1 MMDFT
6 ISSAKDIT
14 TDNSTYLIYGKPGSG
29 KTHTLNFLPGRTL
42 YVNVDKSER
51 PLKGNP
57 NIDILNFNSHEAW
70 QEWGDLMKWIAENKQ
85 TLSNYDTI
93 AIDNL
98 SELFRSMLADLGRSG
113 KNNRVPEMSH
123 YQRVDFFTID
133 SLRFL
138 QSLGKRLVFLAWETN
153 YDFYTPAGQQ
163 ITQSVPDIRKTIR
176 DNVAG
181 LCQVVARLIVN
192 KESGKRGFILMPTN
206 NVFAKNQLD
215 DREHCLQDEL
225 FNVGGEVVNNGD

>member
-1 MMDFT
+1 MMSFN

-14 TDNSTYLIYGKPGSG
+14 TDKSTYLIYGKPGSG
-29 KTHTLNFLPGRTL
+29 KTHTLNFLPGKTL

-51 PLKGNP
+51 PLKGNE

-70 QEWGDLMKWIAENKQ
+70 QEWGDLMKWFAENKQ
-85 TLSNYDTI
+85 TLNNYDTI
-93 AIDNL
+93 VIDNL
-98 SELFRSMLADLGRSG
+98 SELFRSMLANLGRSG

-215 DREHCLQDEL
+215 NREHCLQEDL
-225 FNVGGEVVNNGD
+225 FKVGDVDG

>member
-1 MMDFT
+1 MDFT

-70 QEWGDLMKWIAENKQ
+70 KEWGDLMKWFAENKQ

-123 YQRVDFFTID
+123 YQRVDFFMID

-181 LCQVVARLIVN
+181 LCQVVARLVVN

-215 DREHCLQDEL
+215 SREHCLQDEL
-225 FNVGGEVVNNGD
+225 FNVGGEVVDNGD

>member
-1 MMDFT
+1 MMSFN

-14 TDNSTYLIYGKPGSG
+14 TDKSTYLIYGKPGSG
-29 KTHTLNFLPGRTL
+29 KTHTLNFLPGKTL

-51 PLKGNP
+51 PLKGND

-70 QEWGDLMKWIAENKQ
+70 SEWGDLMKWFADNKQ
-85 TLSNYDTI
+85 VLNNYDTI
-93 AIDNL
+93 VIDNL
-98 SELFRSMLADLGRSG
+98 SELFRSMLANLGRTG
-113 KNNRVPEMSH
+113 KNQRVPEMSH

-215 DREHCLQDEL
+215 DREHCLQSEL
-225 FNVGGEVVNNGD
+225 FKVGEEVVNNGD

>member
-1 MMDFT
+1 MSFN

-14 TDNSTYLIYGKPGSG
+14 TDKSTYLIYGKPGSG
-29 KTHTLNFLPGRTL
+29 KTHTLNFLPGKTL

-51 PLKGNP
+51 PLKGND

-70 QEWGDLMKWIAENKQ
+70 SEWGDLMKWFADNKQ
-85 TLSNYDTI
+85 VLNNYDTI
-93 AIDNL
+93 VIDNL
-98 SELFRSMLADLGRSG
+98 SELFRSMLANLGRSG

-123 YQRVDFFTID
+123 YQRADFFTID

-225 FNVGGEVVNNGD
+225 FKVGDVGG

>member
-1 MMDFT
+1 MSFN

-14 TDNSTYLIYGKPGSG
+14 TDKSTYLIYGKPGSG
-29 KTHTLNFLPGRTL
+29 KTHTLNFLPGKTL

-51 PLKGNP
+51 PLKGNE

-70 QEWGDLMKWIAENKQ
+70 QEWGDLMKWFAENKQ
-85 TLSNYDTI
+85 TLNNYDTI
-93 AIDNL
+93 VIDNL
-98 SELFRSMLADLGRSG
+98 SELFRSMLANLGRAG

-153 YDFYTPAGQQ
+153 YDFYTPTGQQ

-225 FNVGGEVVNNGD
+225 FKVGDVGG

>member
-1 MMDFT
+1 MPFN

-14 TDNSTYLIYGKPGSG
+14 TDKSTYLIYGKPGSG
-29 KTHTLNFLPGRTL
+29 KTHTINFLPGRTL

-51 PLKGNP
+51 PLKGNE

-70 QEWGDLMKWIAENKQ
+70 QEWGDLMKWFAENKQ
-85 TLSNYDTI
+85 TLNNYDTI
-93 AIDNL
+93 VIDNL
-98 SELFRSMLADLGRSG
+98 SELFRSMLANLGRTG
-113 KNNRVPEMSH
+113 KNQRVPEMSH

-215 DREHCLQDEL
+215 DREHCLQSEL
-225 FNVGGEVVNNGD
+225 FKVGEEVVNNGD

>member
-1 MMDFT
+1 MPFN

-14 TDNSTYLIYGKPGSG
+14 TDKSTYLIYGKPGSG
-29 KTHTLNFLPGRTL
+29 KTHTLNYLPGRTL

-51 PLKGNP
+51 PLKGNE

-70 QEWGDLMKWIAENKQ
+70 KEWGDLMKWFAENKQ
-85 TLSNYDTI
+85 TLNNYDTI
-93 AIDNL
+93 VIDNL
-98 SELFRSMLADLGRSG
+98 SELFRSMLANLGRSG

-225 FNVGGEVVNNGD
+225 FKVGDVGG

>member
-1 MMDFT
+1 MMSFN

-14 TDNSTYLIYGKPGSG
+14 TDKSTYLIYGKPGSG
-29 KTHTLNFLPGRTL
+29 KTHTLNFLPGKTL

-51 PLKGNP
+51 PLKGND

-70 QEWGDLMKWIAENKQ
+70 SEWGDLMKWFADNKQ
-85 TLSNYDTI
+85 VLNNYDTI
-93 AIDNL
+93 VIDNL
-98 SELFRSMLADLGRSG
+98 SELFRSMLANLGRAG

-225 FNVGGEVVNNGD
+225 FKVGDVGG

>member
-1 MMDFT
+1 MSFN

-29 KTHTLNFLPGRTL
+29 KTHTLNYLPGKTL
-42 YVNVDKSER
+42 YVSVDKSER
-51 PLKGNP
+51 PLKGNE
-57 NIDILNFNSHEAW
+57 NIEILDFNSHEAW
-70 QEWGDLMKWIAENKQ
+70 TEWGELMKWFAENEELLKK
-85 TLSNYDTI
+85 YDNI
-93 AIDNL
+93 VVDNL
-98 SELFRSMLADLGRSG
+98 SELFRSMLANLGRTG
-113 KNNRVPEMSH
+113 KNERVPEMSH

-133 SLRFL
+133 SLRYM
-138 QSLGKRLVFLAWETN
+138 QSLKKRLVFLAWETN

-181 LCQVVARLIVN
+181 LCQVVARLVVN

-215 DREHCLQDEL
+215 SREHCLQDEL
-225 FNVGGEVVNNGD
+225 FNVGGEVVDNGD

>member
-1 MMDFT
+1 MPFN

-14 TDNSTYLIYGKPGSG
+14 TDKSTYLIYGKPGSG
-29 KTHTLNFLPGRTL
+29 KTHTLNFLPGKTL

-51 PLKGNP
+51 PLKGND

-70 QEWGDLMKWIAENKQ
+70 SEWGDLMKWFADNKQ
-85 TLSNYDTI
+85 VLNNYDTI
-93 AIDNL
+93 VIDNL
-98 SELFRSMLADLGRSG
+98 SELFRSMLANLGRAG

-215 DREHCLQDEL
+215 NREHCLQEDL
-225 FNVGGEVVNNGD
+225 FKVGDVDG

>member
-1 MMDFT
+1 MSFN

-14 TDNSTYLIYGKPGSG
+14 TDKSTYLIYGKPGSG
-29 KTHTLNFLPGRTL
+29 KTHTLNYLPGRTL

-51 PLKGNP
+51 PLKGNE

-70 QEWGDLMKWIAENKQ
+70 KEWGDLMKWFAENKQ
-85 TLSNYDTI
+85 TLNNYDTI
-93 AIDNL
+93 VIDNL
-98 SELFRSMLADLGRSG
+98 SELFRSMLANLGRSG

-225 FNVGGEVVNNGD
+225 FKVGDVGG

>member
-1 MMDFT
+1 MSFNIT
-6 ISSAKDIT
+6 SAKDIT
-14 TDNSTYLIYGKPGSG
+14 TDKSTYLIYGKPGSG
-29 KTHTLNFLPGRTL
+29 KTHTLNYLPGKTL

-51 PLKGNP
+51 PLQGNE

-70 QEWGDLMKWIAENKQ
+70 SEWGDLMKWFAENKQ
-85 TLSNYDTI
+85 TLKNYDTI
-93 AIDNL
+93 VIDNL
-98 SELFRSMLADLGRSG
+98 SELFRSMLANLGRAG

-225 FNVGGEVVNNGD
+225 FNIGGEVVNNGD

>member
-1 MMDFT
+1 MMSFN
-6 ISSAKDIT
+6 ISNAKDIT
-14 TDNSTYLIYGKPGSG
+14 TDKSTYLIYGKPGSG
-29 KTHTLNFLPGRTL
+29 KTHTLNFLPGKTL

-51 PLKGNP
+51 PLKGNE

-70 QEWGDLMKWIAENKQ
+70 QEWGDLMKWFAENKQ
-85 TLSNYDTI
+85 TLKNYDTI
-93 AIDNL
+93 VIDNL
-98 SELFRSMLADLGRSG
+98 SELFRSMLANLGRAG

-225 FNVGGEVVNNGD
+225 FKVGDVGG

>member
-1 MMDFT
+1 MSFN

-14 TDNSTYLIYGKPGSG
+14 TDKSTYLIYGKPGSG
-29 KTHTLNFLPGRTL
+29 KTHTLNFLPGKTL

-51 PLKGNP
+51 PLKGND

-70 QEWGDLMKWIAENKQ
+70 SEWGDLMKWFADNKQ
-85 TLSNYDTI
+85 VLNNYDTI
-93 AIDNL
+93 VIDNL
-98 SELFRSMLADLGRSG
+98 SELFRSMLANLGRSG

-192 KESGKRGFILMPTN
+192 KESGKRGFILMPT
-206 NVFAKNQLD
+206 
-215 DREHCLQDEL
+215 
-225 FNVGGEVVNNGD
+225 

>member
-1 MMDFT
+1 MPFN

-14 TDNSTYLIYGKPGSG
+14 TDKSTYLIYGKPGSG
-29 KTHTLNFLPGRTL
+29 KTHTLNFLPGKTL

-51 PLKGNP
+51 PLKGND

-70 QEWGDLMKWIAENKQ
+70 SEWGDLMKWFADNKQ
-85 TLSNYDTI
+85 VLNNYDTI
-93 AIDNL
+93 VIDNL
-98 SELFRSMLADLGRSG
+98 SELFRSMLANLGRTG
-113 KNNRVPEMSH
+113 KNQRVPEMSH

-215 DREHCLQDEL
+215 DREHCLQSEL
-225 FNVGGEVVNNGD
+225 FKVGEEVVNNGD

>member
-1 MMDFT
+1 MMSFN

-14 TDNSTYLIYGKPGSG
+14 TDKSTYLIYGKPGSG
-29 KTHTLNFLPGRTL
+29 KTHTLNFLPGKTL

-51 PLKGNP
+51 PLKGNE
-57 NIDILNFNSHEAW
+57 NVDILNFNSHEAW
-70 QEWGDLMKWIAENKQ
+70 SEWGDLMKWFAENKQ
-85 TLSNYDTI
+85 TLNNYDTI
-93 AIDNL
+93 VIDNL
-98 SELFRSMLADLGRSG
+98 SELFRSMLENLGRAG

-225 FNVGGEVVNNGD
+225 FKVGDVGG

>member
-1 MMDFT
+1 MSFN

-14 TDNSTYLIYGKPGSG
+14 TDKSTYLIYGKPGSG
-29 KTHTLNFLPGRTL
+29 KTHTLNFLPGKTL

-51 PLKGNP
+51 PLKGNE
-57 NIDILNFNSHEAW
+57 NVDILNFNSHEAW
-70 QEWGDLMKWIAENKQ
+70 QEWGDLMKWFAENKQ
-85 TLSNYDTI
+85 TLKNYDTI
-93 AIDNL
+93 VIDNL
-98 SELFRSMLADLGRSG
+98 SELFRSMLANLGRAG

-133 SLRFL
+133 GLRFL

-215 DREHCLQDEL
+215 DREHCLQSEL
-225 FNVGGEVVNNGD
+225 FNVGGEVVNDGD

>member
-1 MMDFT
+1 MAFT
-6 ISSAKDIT
+6 ISNAKNIA

-29 KTHTLNFLPGRTL
+29 KTHTLNYLPGKTL
-42 YVNVDKSER
+42 YVSVDKSER
-51 PLKGNP
+51 PLKGNE
-57 NIDILNFNSHEAW
+57 NIEILDFNSHEAW
-70 QEWGDLMKWIAENKQ
+70 TEWGELMKWFAENEELLKK
-85 TLSNYDTI
+85 YDNI
-93 AIDNL
+93 VVDNL
-98 SELFRSMLADLGRSG
+98 SELFRSMLANLGRTG
-113 KNNRVPEMSH
+113 KNERVPEMSH

-133 SLRFL
+133 SLRYM
-138 QSLGKRLVFLAWETN
+138 QSLKKRLVFLAWETN

-206 NVFAKNQLD
+206 QIFAKNQLD
-215 DREHCLQDEL
+215 SREHCLQEDL
-225 FNVGGEVVNNGD
+225 FKVDGEVVDNGD

>member
-1 MMDFT
+1 MMSFN
-6 ISSAKDIT
+6 ISNAKDIT

-29 KTHTLNFLPGRTL
+29 KTHTLNFLPGKTL

-51 PLKGNP
+51 PLKGNE

-70 QEWGDLMKWIAENKQ
+70 SEWGDLMKWFSENKQ
-85 TLSNYDTI
+85 TLNNYDTI
-93 AIDNL
+93 VIDNL
-98 SELFRSMLADLGRSG
+98 SELFRSMLANLGRAG

-133 SLRFL
+133 SFRFL

-215 DREHCLQDEL
+215 DREHCLQSEL
-225 FNVGGEVVNNGD
+225 FNVGDVDG

>member
-1 MMDFT
+1 MPFN

-14 TDNSTYLIYGKPGSG
+14 TDKSTYLIYGKPGSG
-29 KTHTLNFLPGRTL
+29 KTHTLNFLPGKTL

-51 PLKGNP
+51 PLKGND

-70 QEWGDLMKWIAENKQ
+70 SEWGDLMKWFADNKQ
-85 TLSNYDTI
+85 ILNNYDTI
-93 AIDNL
+93 VIDNL
-98 SELFRSMLADLGRSG
+98 SELFRSMLANLGRAG

-225 FNVGGEVVNNGD
+225 FKVGDVGG

>member
-1 MMDFT
+1 MPFN

-14 TDNSTYLIYGKPGSG
+14 TDKSTYLIYGKPGSG
-29 KTHTLNFLPGRTL
+29 KTHTLNFLPGKTL

-51 PLKGNP
+51 PLKGND

-70 QEWGDLMKWIAENKQ
+70 QEWGDLMKWFAENKQ
-85 TLSNYDTI
+85 TLNNYDTI
-93 AIDNL
+93 VIDNL
-98 SELFRSMLADLGRSG
+98 SELFRSMLANLGRTG
-113 KNNRVPEMSH
+113 KNQRVPEMSH

-215 DREHCLQDEL
+215 DREHCLQSEL
-225 FNVGGEVVNNGD
+225 FKVGEEVVNNGD

>member
-1 MMDFT
+1 MSFN

-14 TDNSTYLIYGKPGSG
+14 TDKSTYLIYGKPGSG
-29 KTHTLNFLPGRTL
+29 KTHTLNFLPGKTL

-51 PLKGNP
+51 PLKGNE
-57 NIDILNFNSHEAW
+57 NVDILNFNSHEAW
-70 QEWGDLMKWIAENKQ
+70 QEWGDLMKWFAENKQ
-85 TLSNYDTI
+85 TLNNYDTI
-93 AIDNL
+93 VIDNL
-98 SELFRSMLADLGRSG
+98 SELFRSMLANLGRSG
-113 KNNRVPEMSH
+113 KNNRVPEMAH

-153 YDFYTPAGQQ
+153 YDFYTPTGQQ

-225 FNVGGEVVNNGD
+225 FKVGDVGG

>member
-1 MMDFT
+1 MSFN

-14 TDNSTYLIYGKPGSG
+14 TDKSTYLIYGKPGSG
-29 KTHTLNFLPGRTL
+29 KTHTLNFLPGKTL

-51 PLKGNP
+51 PLKGNE
-57 NIDILNFNSHEAW
+57 NVDILNFNSHEAW
-70 QEWGDLMKWIAENKQ
+70 QEWGDLMKWFAENKQ
-85 TLSNYDTI
+85 TLNNYDTI
-93 AIDNL
+93 VIDNL
-98 SELFRSMLADLGRSG
+98 SELFRSMLANLGRSG
-113 KNNRVPEMSH
+113 KNNRVPEMAH

-225 FNVGGEVVNNGD
+225 FKVGDVGG

>member
-1 MMDFT
+1 MAFT
-6 ISSAKDIT
+6 ISSAKNIT
-14 TDNSTYLIYGKPGSG
+14 TDKSTYLIYGMPGSG
-29 KTHTLNFLPGRTL
+29 KTHTLNFLPGKTL

-51 PLKGNP
+51 PLKGNK

>member
-1 MMDFT
+1 MDFT

>member
-1 MMDFT
+1 MSFT

-14 TDNSTYLIYGKPGSG
+14 TDKSTYLIYGKPGSG
-29 KTHTLNFLPGRTL
+29 KTHTLNFLPGKTL

-51 PLKGNP
+51 PLKGND

-70 QEWGDLMKWIAENKQ
+70 SEWGDLMKWFADNKQ
-85 TLSNYDTI
+85 VLNNYDTI
-93 AIDNL
+93 VIDNL
-98 SELFRSMLADLGRSG
+98 SELFRSMLANLGRAG

-225 FNVGGEVVNNGD
+225 FNVGDVDG

>member
-1 MMDFT
+1 MMSFN

-14 TDNSTYLIYGKPGSG
+14 TDKSTYLIYGKPGSG
-29 KTHTLNFLPGRTL
+29 KTHTLNFLPGKTL

-51 PLKGNP
+51 PLKGNE
-57 NIDILNFNSHEAW
+57 NVDILNFNSHEAW
-70 QEWGDLMKWIAENKQ
+70 QEWGDLMKWFAENKQ
-85 TLSNYDTI
+85 TLNNYDTI
-93 AIDNL
+93 VIDNL
-98 SELFRSMLADLGRSG
+98 SELFRSMLANLGRSG

-225 FNVGGEVVNNGD
+225 FKVGDVGG

>member
-1 MMDFT
+1 MSFN
-6 ISSAKDIT
+6 ISNAKDIT
-14 TDNSTYLIYGKPGSG
+14 TDKSTYLIYGKPGSG
-29 KTHTLNFLPGRTL
+29 KTHTLNFLPGKTL

-70 QEWGDLMKWIAENKQ
+70 QEWGDLMKWLEGNKQ
-85 TLSNYDTI
+85 TLNNYDTI
-93 AIDNL
+93 VIDNL
-98 SELFRSMLADLGRSG
+98 SELFRSMLANLGRSG